1 VNTRRNDLGAKNA
14 WKNSHAEENEE
25 GV

>member
-1 VNTRRNDLGAKNA
+1 VNTRRNDLGAKNY
-14 WKNSHAEENEE
+14 WKNSQAEENEE